1 MRKLATVRRIAEI
14 NPIPDADK
22 IVRATVD
29 GWQLVT
35 AIDNGFRVGDLV
47 IYCEI
52 DSWIP
57 HAVAPFL
64 SKGKEPRVFDGIAG
78 ERLRTMRMRGQISQ
92 GLLLPVHSD
101 STGTYLMIMDEE
113 DGEYSVT
120 VSEGDDVTELLGIV
134 KYEAPVPA
142 CLAGEVKGMFPS
154 VIPKTDQERIQN
166 LTTEFEVWKEEGL
179 LWEETEKAEGSSMTV
194 YRYQDYVGVCS
205 RNLDLKRNPGNSLWA
220 TAIRYDLEQLLAST
234 GRQLAIQGELVGEG
248 IQGNIYQLR
257 GQDFFVYD
265 IYDIDR
271 GDYLLPEERDE
282 LMRQWNLR
290 HVPVLRSSV
299 SFAGMT
305 VADVLKSAD
314 GKSVLGMI
322 GCLREGVVYKCRTR
336 SLSFKAIS
344 DQYLL
349 SEK

>member
-1 MRKLATVRRIAEI
+1 MRKLATVRRIAAI
-14 NPIPDADK
+14 DPIPGADK

-35 AIDNGFRVGDLV
+35 AIDNGFKVGDLV

-64 SKGKEPRVFDGIAG
+64 SKGKEPRAFDGIAG

-92 GLLLPVHSD
+92 GLLLPLSQAFD
-101 STGTYLMIMDEE
+101 KFEGSQYDEGQE
-113 DGEYSVT
+113 LCEFFCVGA
-120 VSEGDDVTELLGIV
+120 DVTDLLGIV

-166 LTTEFEVWKEEGL
+166 LTTEFEVWKTEDL

-194 YRYQDYVGVCS
+194 YHYQDYVGVCS
-205 RNLDLKRNPGNSLWA
+205 RNLDLKRNPDNSLWA
-220 TAIRYDLEQLLAST
+220 AAIRLDLERLLIET

-248 IQGNIYQLR
+248 IQGNIYKIR
-257 GQDFFVYD
+257 GQEFFVYD

-271 GDYLLPEERDE
+271 GEYLLPDERDAF
-282 LMRQWNLR
+282 MDQWRLK
-290 HVPVLRSSV
+290 HVPVLRRAV

-314 GKSVLGMI
+314 GQSVLGPI
-322 GCLREGVVYKCRTR
+322 GCLREGLVYKCRSR
-336 SLSFKAIS
+336 NISFKAIS
-344 DQYLL
+344 DLYLL
-349 SEK
+349 GEK